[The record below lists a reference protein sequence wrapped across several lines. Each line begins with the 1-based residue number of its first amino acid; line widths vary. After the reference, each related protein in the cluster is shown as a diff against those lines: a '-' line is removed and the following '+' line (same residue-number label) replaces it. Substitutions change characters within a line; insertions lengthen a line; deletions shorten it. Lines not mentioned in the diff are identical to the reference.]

1 MDTANEF
8 QILKPAS
15 WPRPS
20 GYSNG
25 IAITGRQI
33 FVAGQVGW
41 NAEGKFTSTR
51 LADQVRQALRNICTV
66 LAEAQAGPEH
76 IVRLTWYLTSRDE
89 YLADL
94 DQIGAA
100 YRDVM
105 GKNFPVMS
113 VVQVVALMEAQ
124 AKVEI
129 EATAVVPDKTVAAR
143 APATED
149 TAEVEVF
156 DIALEDIVAP
166 PSR

>member
-1 MDTANEF
+1 MSLD
-8 QILKPAS
+8 ILKPAH

-25 IAITGRQI
+25 IAVTGRQI
-33 FVAGQVGW
+33 FIAGQVGW
-41 NAEGKFTSTR
+41 DAQRRFNSTR
-51 LADQVRQALRNICTV
+51 LADQVRQSLQNICAV

-76 IVRLTWYLTSRDE
+76 LVRLTWYLTSRDE

-94 DQIGAA
+94 EGIGAA

-105 GKNFPVMS
+105 GKNYPVMS
-113 VVQVVALMEAQ
+113 VVQVVALMEPE

-129 EATAVVPDKTVAAR
+129 EATAVLPVDVA
-143 APATED
+143 
-149 TAEVEVF
+149 
-156 DIALEDIVAP
+156 LNDIVAG

>member
-1 MDTANEF
+1 MATATDVVNDF
-8 QILKPAS
+8 QVLKPAG

-25 IAITGRQI
+25 IAATGRQI

-41 NAEGKFTSTR
+41 DGTCKFTSTK
-51 LADQVRQALRNICTV
+51 LADQVRQALENICAV

-89 YLADL
+89 YLSDL
-94 DQIGAA
+94 ESIGAA
-100 YRDVM
+100 YRQVM

-113 VVQVVALMEAQ
+113 VVQVVALMEAE

-129 EATAVVPDKTVAAR
+129 EATAVLPN
-143 APATED
+143 E
-149 TAEVEVF
+149 
-156 DIALEDIVAP
+156 
-166 PSR
+166 

>member
-1 MDTANEF
+1 MQTANEF
-8 QILKPAS
+8 QILKPAG

-25 IAITGRQI
+25 IAITWTITGRQI

-41 NAEGKFTSTR
+41 NAECKFASTR
-51 LADQVRQALRNICTV
+51 LADQVRQALTNICTV

-76 IVRLTWYLTSRDE
+76 IVRLTWFLTSRDE

-94 DQIGAA
+94 DNIGAA

-129 EATAVVPDKTVAAR
+129 EATAVVPAADKPV
-143 APATED
+143 D
-149 TAEVEVF
+149 IEVI
-156 DIALEDIVAP
+156 DIPLEDIVTP
-166 PSR
+166 PDR